1 MEAAKLAD
9 LRNKLLPKLPYASC
23 NEKDIFILLV
33 KTQAFYEKRQICT
46 VLKKE

>member
-33 KTQAFYEKRQICT
+33 KTQAIYEKRQIWT
-46 VLKKE
+46 VLRKE